1 MHSLSSLK
9 GKCLKY
15 PYQFHNWYEKNRTNY
30 GIGLKFTKILLA
42 KKKKMYTMLKEKR
55 KRDGYAVQEVRK

>member
-1 MHSLSSLK
+1 MHSLSSLN
-9 GKCLKY
+9 GKSLEY

-42 KKKKMYTMLKEKR
+42 KKKKCTLCLKRSGSVMDTRFKR
-55 KRDGYAVQEVRK
+55 

>member
-30 GIGLKFTKILLA
+30 GIGLKFTKILL

>member
-1 MHSLSSLK
+1 MHSLSSLN
-9 GKCLKY
+9 GKSLEY

-42 KKKKMYTMLKEKR
+42 SPKKCTLCL
-55 KRDGYAVQEVRK
+55 KRDGSVTDTRFKR

>member
-1 MHSLSSLK
+1 MYSLSSLK

-42 KKKKMYTMLKEKR
+42 KKKMYTMLKEER